1 MTTVVFP
8 RTTAR
13 FFRLSIFDVPFSPF
27 PLRDRVVVQPDYTC
41 GREELDAPSIPRAQR
56 ILLPGPHITHIDV
69 FGMPL
74 FPLVPPFPAE
84 LAAADAPVR
93 ALRVWCVS
101 AGAVTCRDGLAAV
114 LVSAAA
120 PKPSMELRIFARTA
134 EPPRVVPLDVLA
146 QTGFSGFSDFS
157 DSPVLAMHPS
167 VGIPAVLLRS
177 VRFCWPPTRRG
188 GVSSSSRSMKRPS
201 RGSGALRAS
210 RRARWSRRRWT
221 ARCLPRF
228 LRLVWR
234 EFRCSDGELAVWSLD
249 ETPRQLCSV
258 CVPPGVS
265 LGGLAVCADLDCVVA
280 FPAGEARGALLIYT
294 TRLELRG
301 EATVGAVLGVEVTN
315 FGVVAV
321 CAEED
326 ACVVRKFDFC
336 GVPTGVLRVEEVV

>member
-1 MTTVVFP
+1 MEQRLDTYSRFP
-8 RTTAR
+8 SGMQDY
-13 FFRLSIFDVPFSPF
+13 LSAYGWHFSRKMCDWAVSRMKTKNGALE
-27 PLRDRVVVQPDYTC
+27 PLS
-41 GREELDAPSIPRAQR
+41 REELDAPSIPRAQR

-84 LAAADAPVR
+84 LATADTPVR

-177 VRFCWPPTRRG
+177 ARFCWPPRHVRD
-188 GVSSSSRSMKRPS
+188 R
-201 RGSGALRAS
+201 LS
-210 RRARWSRRRWT
+210 RRH
-221 ARCLPRF
+221 P
-228 LRLVWR
+228 
-234 EFRCSDGELAVWSLD
+234 
-249 ETPRQLCSV
+249 
-258 CVPPGVS
+258 
-265 LGGLAVCADLDCVVA
+265 
-280 FPAGEARGALLIYT
+280 I
-294 TRLELRG
+294 
-301 EATVGAVLGVEVTN
+301 
-315 FGVVAV
+315 
-321 CAEED
+321 AEKG
-326 ACVVRKFDFC
+326 R
-336 GVPTGVLRVEEVV
+336 